1 VARYGMIYRI
11 RPESIDEYEKAHAEM
26 WPEMEELIKKAG
38 FRNYTIFARKNGTLF
53 AFWEHDDLEEGFKMM
68 NGSDIRPR
76 WEKYM
81 DQFFV
86 KEDRSILGPEYEELR
101 EVWHLD

>member
-1 VARYGMIYRI
+1 MLYRI

-26 WPEMEELIKKAG
+26 WPELEELIKKAG
-38 FRNYTIFARKNGTLF
+38 FKNYTIFARKDGMLF
-53 AFWEHDDLEEGFKMM
+53 AFWEHDDIDEGFKIM
-68 NGSDIRPR
+68 NSYAIRPK

-86 KEDRSILGPEYEELR
+86 KEDKYILGPEYEKLR